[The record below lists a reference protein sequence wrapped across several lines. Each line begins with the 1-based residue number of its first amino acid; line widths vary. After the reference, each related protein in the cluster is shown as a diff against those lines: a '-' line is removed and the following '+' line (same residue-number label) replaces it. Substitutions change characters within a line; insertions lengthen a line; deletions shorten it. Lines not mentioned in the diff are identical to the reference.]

1 MKKLLLF
8 TFLPLFTMA
17 QNNLDIATLW
27 KFGRLSEHMVSPDG
41 KLAIYAVKHYDLKAN
56 KGANTIFVQPVFAGR
71 DDGAGRDDVG
81 TGRDLSLHRDGG
93 TGRDLSLPKSPMAI
107 LDETINAFGAR
118 FTPDGKKISY
128 LSAKTG
134 DVQLYECDLNGK
146 NTKQIT
152 EVKGG
157 INGYKYSPSM
167 KHIALVMDVKLD
179 QEVKEIY
186 PDLDKTNAR
195 IIDGLYYR
203 HWDAWHD
210 YAYSHLF
217 IQSYENG
224 KLTGV
229 ATDIM
234 LNEKFDCPVPP
245 QGDDDEFNWS
255 PDGTKLAY
263 DCKKLHGTE
272 DAISTNS
279 DIYVYDLNTNV
290 TRNISEANQG
300 YDKNPQFS
308 PDGTKIA
315 WLSMEEPGN
324 ESDRNTVV
332 MYDFNK
338 PKGSNPPSKDG
349 KIATVMVLPKITP
362 LTHHFDYTVENFVW
376 IDNARIIFTAVY
388 QATKQIFLFDPRL
401 KSMSQVVALTQGDHD
416 YVSICNVPNAAKPT
430 LLAAKM
436 SISLPTE
443 LFLIDWSSK
452 TETAFSQVNKTIL
465 DQTKMGKVEKRMVK
479 TTDNKDMLVWV
490 IYPPDFDASKKYP
503 TLLYCQGGP
512 QSPVSQFFSYRWN
525 FQLMAANGYIV
536 VAPNRRGLP
545 GFGSEWNDAIT
556 NDYGGQ
562 CMKDYLSAIDDVA
575 KEPYVNKDKL
585 GAVGASFGGYS
596 VYWLAGNHNKRFKTF
611 IAHCGMFNM
620 ESWYGT
626 TEEMFFANHD
636 NGGPYWDQKKSPNN
650 FDASPHKFVKNWDTP
665 ILIIHNEKDYR
676 VPLNQGMEAFTAAQ
690 LQDIH
695 SKFLYFPDENHW
707 VTKPQNSILWQRV
720 FFEWLAE
727 TLK

>member
-1 MKKLLLF
+1 MKKIIILTLFPLL
-8 TFLPLFTMA
+8 TMA
-17 QNNLDIATLW
+17 QNKLDIATLW

-41 KLAIYAVKHYDLKAN
+41 KLAIYAVKNYDVKAN
-56 KGANTIFVQPVFAGR
+56 KGTNIIYTQSVR
-71 DDGAGRDDVG
+71 
-81 TGRDLSLHRDGG
+81 TGRDMSNPTPAEIIDSK
-93 TGRDLSLPKSPMAI
+93 T
-107 LDETINAFGAR
+107 NAFAAR

-128 LSAKTG
+128 LSASSG
-134 DVQLYECDLNGK
+134 EVQLYECNLIGSDR
-146 NTKQIT
+146 KQIT
-152 EVKGG
+152 FMKGG
-157 INGYKYSPSM
+157 INGYKYAPTM
-167 KHIALVMDVKLD
+167 KHIAFVMDVKMD

-195 IIDGLYYR
+195 LIDGLFYR

-217 IQSYENG
+217 IQSYENSTL
-224 KLTGV
+224 KDKAIDL
-229 ATDIM
+229 M

-245 QGDDDEFNWS
+245 HGDDDEYNWS
-255 PDGTKLAY
+255 PDGTKIAY
-263 DCKKLHGTE
+263 DCKKLQGTA
-272 DAISTNS
+272 DAVSTNS
-279 DIYVYDLNTNV
+279 DIYVYDLNTQV
-290 TRNISEANQG
+290 TKNISEANLG

-324 ESDRNTVV
+324 ESDRNTIV
-332 MYDFNK
+332 MFDFNQ
-338 PKGSNPPSKDG
+338 PKKSAPGNG
-349 KIATVMVLPKITP
+349 QIQAAIYMLPTITP
-362 LTHHFDYTVENFVW
+362 LTNHFDFTVENFIW
-376 IDNARIIFTAVY
+376 MDNQRIAFTSVIAG
-388 QATKQIFLFDPRL
+388 TKQICMFDPKLR
-401 KSMSQVVALTQGDHD
+401 SMSRVVTLTEGMHD
-416 YVSICNVPNAAKPT
+416 YVGINLIPNSKVPT
-430 LLAAKM
+430 LLAARM
-436 SISLPTE
+436 SISSPTE
-443 LFLIDWSSK
+443 LFLVDLVTRK
-452 TETAFSQVNKTIL
+452 ATPFTHVNKEIL
-465 DQTKMGKVEKRMVK
+465 DKTALGKVEKRMVK

-490 IYPPDFDASKKYP
+490 IYPPDFDASKTYP

-562 CMKDYLSAIDDVA
+562 CMQDYLSAIDDVA
-575 KEPYVNKDKL
+575 KETYVNKDKL
-585 GAVGASFGGYS
+585 GAVGASFGGFS

-611 IAHCGMFNM
+611 ISHCGMFNM

-626 TEEMFFANHD
+626 TEEMFFANND

-650 FDASPHKFVKNWDTP
+650 FDSSPHKFVKNWDTP
-665 ILIIHNEKDYR
+665 ILIIHNEKDFR

-690 LQDIH
+690 LKGIP

-720 FFEWLAE
+720 FFEWLSQ

>member
-1 MKKLLLF
+1 MKKIIILTLFPLL
-8 TFLPLFTMA
+8 TMA
-17 QNNLDIATLW
+17 QNKLDIATLW

-41 KLAIYAVKHYDLKAN
+41 KLAIYAVKNYDVKAN
-56 KGANTIFVQPVFAGR
+56 KGTNIIYTQSVR
-71 DDGAGRDDVG
+71 
-81 TGRDLSLHRDGG
+81 TGRDMSNPTPAEIIDSK
-93 TGRDLSLPKSPMAI
+93 T
-107 LDETINAFGAR
+107 NAFAAR

-128 LSAKTG
+128 LSASSG
-134 DVQLYECDLNGK
+134 EVQLYECNLIGSDR
-146 NTKQIT
+146 KQIT
-152 EVKGG
+152 FIKGG
-157 INGYKYSPSM
+157 INGYKYAPTM
-167 KHIALVMDVKLD
+167 KHIAFVMDVKMD

-195 IIDGLYYR
+195 LIDGLFYR

-217 IQSYENG
+217 IQSYENSTL
-224 KLTGV
+224 KDKAIDL
-229 ATDIM
+229 M

-245 QGDDDEFNWS
+245 HGDDDEYNWS
-255 PDGTKLAY
+255 PDGTKIAY
-263 DCKKLHGTE
+263 DCKKLQGTA
-272 DAISTNS
+272 DAVSTNS
-279 DIYVYDLNTNV
+279 DIYVYDLNTQV
-290 TRNISEANQG
+290 TKNISEANLG

-324 ESDRNTVV
+324 ESDRNTIE
-332 MYDFNK
+332 MFDFNQ
-338 PKGSNPPSKDG
+338 PKKSAPGNG
-349 KIATVMVLPKITP
+349 QIQAAIYMLPTITP
-362 LTHHFDYTVENFVW
+362 LTNHFDFTVENFIW
-376 IDNARIIFTAVY
+376 MDNQRIAFTSVIAG
-388 QATKQIFLFDPRL
+388 TKQICMFDPKLR
-401 KSMSQVVALTQGDHD
+401 SMSRVVTLTEGMHD
-416 YVSICNVPNAAKPT
+416 YVGINLIPNSKVPT
-430 LLAAKM
+430 LLAARM
-436 SISLPTE
+436 SISSPTE
-443 LFLIDWSSK
+443 LFLVDLGTRK
-452 TETAFSQVNKTIL
+452 ATPFTHVNKEIL
-465 DQTKMGKVEKRMVK
+465 DKTALGKVEKRMVK

-490 IYPPDFDASKKYP
+490 IYPPDFDASKTYP

-562 CMKDYLSAIDDVA
+562 CMQDYLSAIDDVA
-575 KEPYVNKDKL
+575 KETYVNKDKL
-585 GAVGASFGGYS
+585 GAVGASFGGFS

-611 IAHCGMFNM
+611 ISHCGMFNM

-626 TEEMFFANHD
+626 TEEMFFANND

-650 FDASPHKFVKNWDTP
+650 FDSSPHKFVKNWDTP
-665 ILIIHNEKDYR
+665 ILIIHNEKDFR

-690 LQDIH
+690 LKGIP

-720 FFEWLAE
+720 FFEWLSQ

>member
-1 MKKLLLF
+1 MKKFLIL

-17 QNNLDIATLW
+17 QNKLDIATLW

-41 KLAIYAVKHYDLKAN
+41 KLAIYAVKNYDVKAN
-56 KGANTIFVQPVFAGR
+56 KGTNIIYTQSIR
-71 DDGAGRDDVG
+71 
-81 TGRDLSLHRDGG
+81 TGRDLSNYA
-93 TGRDLSLPKSPMAI
+93 PKEIIDSK
-107 LDETINAFGAR
+107 TNAFAAR

-128 LSAKTG
+128 LSASSG
-134 DVQLYECDLNGK
+134 EVQLYECNLMGSDR
-146 NTKQIT
+146 KQIT
-152 EVKGG
+152 FIKGG
-157 INGYKYSPSM
+157 INGYKYAPTM
-167 KHIALVMDVKLD
+167 KHIAFVMDVKLD
-179 QEVKEIY
+179 QEVREIY

-195 IIDGLYYR
+195 IIDGLFYR

-217 IQSYENG
+217 IQAYDNG
-224 KLTGV
+224 ALKDQAIDL
-229 ATDIM
+229 M

-245 QGDDDEFNWS
+245 HGDDDEYNWS
-255 PDGTKLAY
+255 PDGTKIAY
-263 DCKKLHGTE
+263 DCKKLQGTA
-272 DAISTNS
+272 DAVSTNS
-279 DIYVYDLNTNV
+279 DIYVYDLNSQV
-290 TRNISEANQG
+290 TKNISEANLG

-332 MYDFNK
+332 MFDFNQ
-338 PKGSNPPSKDG
+338 PKKSAPSNG
-349 KIATVMVLPKITP
+349 QVQAAIYLLPIITP
-362 LTHHFDYTVENFVW
+362 LTNNFDFTVENFIW
-376 IDNARIIFTAVY
+376 MDNQRIAFTSVISG
-388 QATKQIFLFDPRL
+388 TKQICMFDPKLR
-401 KSMSQVVALTQGDHD
+401 SMSRVVTLTEGMHD
-416 YVSICNVPNAAKPT
+416 YVGINLIPNSKVPT
-430 LLAAKM
+430 LLAARM
-436 SISLPTE
+436 SISSPTE
-443 LFLIDWSSK
+443 LFIVDLGTRK
-452 TETAFSQVNKTIL
+452 ATPFTQVNKEIL
-465 DQTKMGKVEKRMVK
+465 DKTTLGKVEKRMVK

-490 IYPPDFDASKKYP
+490 IYPPEFDASKTYP

-562 CMKDYLSAIDDVA
+562 CMQDYLSAIDDVA

-585 GAVGASFGGYS
+585 GAVGASFGGFS

-611 IAHCGMFNM
+611 ISHCGMFNM

-626 TEEMFFANHD
+626 TEEMFFANND

-650 FDASPHKFVKNWDTP
+650 FDSSPHKFVKNWDTP
-665 ILIIHNEKDYR
+665 ILIIHNEKDFR

-690 LQDIH
+690 LKGIP

-720 FFEWLAE
+720 FFDWLNQ

>member
-1 MKKLLLF
+1 MKKIIFLTLF
-8 TFLPLFTMA
+8 PLFTMA
-17 QNNLDIATLW
+17 QNKLDIATLW

-41 KLAIYAVKHYDLKAN
+41 KLAIYAVKNYDVKAN
-56 KGANTIFVQPVFAGR
+56 KGTNIIYTQKVYEISGTIRTDRSGPVPTTPTEII
-71 DDGAGRDDVG
+71 DSK
-81 TGRDLSLHRDGG
+81 T
-93 TGRDLSLPKSPMAI
+93 
-107 LDETINAFGAR
+107 NAFAAR

-128 LSAKTG
+128 LSATSG
-134 DVQLYECDLNGK
+134 EVQLYECNLIGSDR
-146 NTKQIT
+146 KQIT
-152 EVKGG
+152 FIKGG
-157 INGYKYSPSM
+157 INGYKYAPTM
-167 KHIALVMDVKLD
+167 KHIAFVMDVKLD

-195 IIDGLYYR
+195 IMDGLFYR

-217 IQSYENG
+217 IQAYENG
-224 KLTGV
+224 ALKDNAIDL
-229 ATDIM
+229 M

-245 QGDDDEFNWS
+245 HGDDDEYNWS
-255 PDGTKLAY
+255 PDGTKIAY
-263 DCKKLHGTE
+263 DCKKLQGTA
-272 DAISTNS
+272 DAVSTNS
-279 DIYVYDLNTNV
+279 DIYVYDLNTQV
-290 TRNISEANQG
+290 TKNISEANLG

-332 MYDFNK
+332 MFDFNQ
-338 PKGSNPPSKDG
+338 PKKSAPGNGQVQAAIYMMP
-349 KIATVMVLPKITP
+349 IITQ
-362 LTHHFDYTVENFVW
+362 LTNNFDFTVENFVW
-376 IDNARIIFTAVY
+376 MDNQRIAFTSVIAG
-388 QATKQIFLFDPRL
+388 TKQICMFDPKLR
-401 KSMSQVVALTQGDHD
+401 SMSRVVTLTEGMHD
-416 YVSICNVPNAAKPT
+416 YVGINLIPNSKVPT
-430 LLAAKM
+430 LLAARM
-436 SISLPTE
+436 SISSPTE
-443 LFLIDWSSK
+443 LFLIDLGAKK
-452 TETAFSQVNKTIL
+452 TTQFTQVNKEIL
-465 DQTKMGKVEKRMVK
+465 DKTTMGKVEKRMVK

-490 IYPPDFDASKKYP
+490 IYPPDFDASKTYP

-562 CMKDYLSAIDDVA
+562 CMLDYLSAIDDVA

-585 GAVGASFGGYS
+585 GAVGASFGGFS

-611 IAHCGMFNM
+611 ISHCGMFNM

-626 TEEMFFANHD
+626 TEEMFFANND
-636 NGGPYWDQKKSPNN
+636 NGGPYWDQKKFPNN
-650 FDASPHKFVKNWDTP
+650 FDSSPHKFVKNWDTP
-665 ILIIHNEKDYR
+665 ILIIHNEKDFR

-690 LQDIH
+690 LKGVP
-695 SKFLYFPDENHW
+695 SRFLYFPDENHW
-707 VTKPQNSILWQRV
+707 VTKPQNSVLWQRV
-720 FFEWLAE
+720 FFDWLNQ

>member
-1 MKKLLLF
+1 MKKILLL

-17 QNNLDIATLW
+17 QNKLDIATLW

-56 KGANTIFVQPVFAGR
+56 KGANTIFTQRVNTVVR
-71 DDGAGRDDVG
+71 
-81 TGRDLSLHRDGG
+81 TGRDLSLRDEPAA
-93 TGRDLSLPKSPMAI
+93 TVV

-128 LSAKTG
+128 LSAKSG
-134 DVQLYECDLNGK
+134 EVQLFECDLDGK
-146 NTKQIT
+146 NSHKIT
-152 EVKGG
+152 NVRGG
-157 INGYKYSPSM
+157 INGYKYSPKM
-167 KHIALVMDVKLD
+167 THIALVMDVKLD
-179 QEVKEIY
+179 QEVKEVY

-195 IIDGLYYR
+195 IIDGLFYR

-217 IQSYENG
+217 IQPYSNG
-224 KLTGV
+224 NLTGELV
-229 ATDIM
+229 DLM
-234 LNEKFDCPVPP
+234 KDERFDCPVPP

-263 DCKKLHGTE
+263 DCKKLQGTA
-272 DAISTNS
+272 DAVSTNS
-279 DIYVYDLNTNV
+279 DIYVYDLNTKV

-308 PDGTKIA
+308 PDGTKLA
-315 WLSMEEPGN
+315 WLSMEEAGN
-324 ESDRNTVV
+324 ESARNTLV
-332 MYDFNK
+332 MFDYTAPKASK
-338 PKGSNPPSKDG
+338 PAGNG
-349 KIATVMVLPKITP
+349 TIQAAIYIMPKITP
-362 LTHHFDYTVENFVW
+362 LTNKFDYTLENFIW
-376 IDNARIIFTAVY
+376 LDNARLAFNAVFEG
-388 QATKQIFLFDPRL
+388 TKQLYMFDPKLR
-401 KSMSQVVALTQGDHD
+401 SISRVVPITKGVHD
-416 YVSICNVPNAAKPT
+416 YGALCLVPKT
-430 LLAAKM
+430 TILLAAKTSM
-436 SISLPTE
+436 SMPNE
-443 LFLIDWSSK
+443 LFLVDIGSGN
-452 TETAFSQVNKTIL
+452 EFEYSQVNKNIL
-465 DQTKMGKVEKRMVK
+465 EQTKMGKVEKRMVK

-636 NGGPYWDQKKSPNN
+636 NGGPYWDQKQSPNN

-690 LQDIH
+690 LKGIP

-707 VTKPQNSILWQRV
+707 VTKPQNSVLWQRV
-720 FFEWLAE
+720 FFEWLDQ